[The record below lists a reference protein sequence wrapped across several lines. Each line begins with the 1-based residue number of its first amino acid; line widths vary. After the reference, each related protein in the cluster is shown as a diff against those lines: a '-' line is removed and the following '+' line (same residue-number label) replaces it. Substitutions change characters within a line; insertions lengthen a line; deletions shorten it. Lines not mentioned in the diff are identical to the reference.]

1 MKTAATAIR
10 ILISLTG
17 VTLLVLGVL
26 FWTGRALGLLPLH
39 MRLGALLV
47 LLLWVDAGLAVR
59 ARVAPRLIVATVVW
73 SLVMPVFGVLQMRLL
88 PGSMH
93 WLIQVAHL
101 LVGVIAIGLG
111 HALARGIARPS
122 APA

>member
-17 VTLLVLGVL
+17 ITLLVLGVL

-59 ARVAPRLIVATVVW
+59 ARVAPRLIVAAVVW